1 MLKSFTIARQKW
13 LFPGGDIN
21 CLIIVFTR
29 YVHKITGFPP
39 FDRLMVLSLSKD
51 LRGNDG
57 GEVNYETV
65 DIYVISAV
73 FGKVSLYSGQIRLA
87 MPALNDPYK

>member
-1 MLKSFTIARQKW
+1 MPTVILCSNKNY
-13 LFPGGDIN
+13 LIN
-21 CLIIVFTR
+21 YLIIVLTR
-29 YVHKITGFPP
+29 YFRKTTGFPP

-65 DIYVISAV
+65 N
-73 FGKVSLYSGQIRLA
+73 K
-87 MPALNDPYK
+87 